1 MKPWMIIA
9 AVVLLVAVGIFR
21 TTSGGSEVRDV
32 DVAMVAKG
40 DVRSS
45 VIASGQIAFRQEV
58 QLRSEVIG
66 KVVQLSVEEG
76 DAVLKNQLL
85 MRLDPEAF
93 AQEVEQQT
101 ASVRMQEIAI
111 ERQEQQI
118 AYLQRQLKRQRS
130 LYKKGSVGEETIET
144 YTHNHSVAKTD
155 LAANRHSLAQ
165 ANARLAKAKD
175 MLSKT
180 EIRAP
185 IDGIVTTLDIKVG
198 ETVIAG
204 TTNIVG
210 SSMMTIASGQ
220 DLITEVFVDEAD
232 IAALN
237 VGQMADVFS
246 VAYPDTALAAQVEM
260 IGSAAR
266 QYPGRQGLAFK
277 VRLKLTDTKQK
288 QLFSGLSCRVEIFD
302 DALADTIAVPIEA
315 VLGEGENR
323 FVYVVQDDTAVK
335 RDVTIGTSSDELQQ
349 IVSGLTE
356 QDMIVVGP
364 FRGLRTLKDGQAVQ
378 FDIDKESAEG

>member
-165 ANARLAKAKD
+165 ANARLATSI
-175 MLSKT
+175 LHRS
-180 EIRAP
+180 
-185 IDGIVTTLDIKVG
+185 G
-198 ETVIAG
+198 
-204 TTNIVG
+204 NIVKINKV
-210 SSMMTIASGQ
+210 SIRNIAPKNYTQDYYYLLYCHLACKFADHHYSYKEGQ
-220 DLITEVFVDEAD
+220 
-232 IAALN
+232 
-237 VGQMADVFS
+237 
-246 VAYPDTALAAQVEM
+246 
-260 IGSAAR
+260 
-266 QYPGRQGLAFK
+266 
-277 VRLKLTDTKQK
+277 
-288 QLFSGLSCRVEIFD
+288 
-302 DALADTIAVPIEA
+302 
-315 VLGEGENR
+315 
-323 FVYVVQDDTAVK
+323 
-335 RDVTIGTSSDELQQ
+335 
-349 IVSGLTE
+349 
-356 QDMIVVGP
+356 
-364 FRGLRTLKDGQAVQ
+364 
-378 FDIDKESAEG
+378 

>member
-1 MKPWMIIA
+1 MKPWMVIA
-9 AVVLLVAVGIFR
+9 AVVALIAIGIIR
-21 TTSGGSEVRDV
+21 SATGGTDIKEV
-32 DVAMVAKG
+32 DVATVAKG

-45 VIASGQIAFRQEV
+45 VIASGQIAFREEV

-66 KVVQLSVEEG
+66 KVVELLVEEG
-76 DAVLKNQLL
+76 DAVDQGQLL

-101 ASVRMQEIAI
+101 AFVRMQEIAI

-118 AYLQRQLKRQRS
+118 AHLQRLLIRQRE
-130 LYKKGSVGEETIET
+130 LFKKGSVGEETIET
-144 YTHNHSVAKTD
+144 FAHNHAVAKTD

-185 IDGIVTTLDIKVG
+185 IKGIVTTLDIKVG

-220 DLITEVFVDEAD
+220 DLITEVYVDEAD
-232 IAALN
+232 IAALQL
-237 VGQMADVFS
+237 GQMADVFS
-246 VAYPDTALAAQVEM
+246 VAYPDTPLSAQVEM

-277 VRLKLTDTKQK
+277 VRLKLTDTKEK
-288 QLFSGLSCRVEIFD
+288 TLFSGLSCRVEIFD
-302 DALADTIAVPIEA
+302 DALSDTIAVPIEA
-315 VLGEGENR
+315 ILGDGENR
-323 FVYVVQDDTAVK
+323 YVYVVEDDKAVK
-335 RDVTIGTSSDELQQ
+335 RDVVIGASSDELQQ
-349 IVSGLTE
+349 VVEGLVESET
-356 QDMIVVGP
+356 IVVGP
-364 FRGLRTLKDGQAVQ
+364 FRRLHALKEGQQLEFSEPSEVT
-378 FDIDKESAEG
+378 ES